1 MSIKPLKASQR
12 MRNVQPPII
21 SIISDL
27 IKKNP
32 DTISLGQGVV
42 YYGPPE
48 IVFEKISTLNYS
60 AEHHVYSEVEGI
72 LADILISKAV
82 APDEMYFILN
92 LPDVYTINMPNS
104 SLFYL
109 SKLLG
114 IFYFQLQIIY
124 FQEIYHNPFY
134 SYKNALIF

>member
-48 IVFEKISTLNYS
+48 TVFEKISNLNYS

-72 LADILISKAV
+72 PALRS
-82 APDEMYFILN
+82 
-92 LPDVYTINMPNS
+92 
-104 SLFYL
+104 
-109 SKLLG
+109 
-114 IFYFQLQIIY
+114 IIT
-124 FQEIYHNPFY
+124 
-134 SYKNALIF
+134 KK

>member
-48 IVFEKISTLNYS
+48 TVFEKISNLN
-60 AEHHVYSEVEGI
+60 
-72 LADILISKAV
+72 
-82 APDEMYFILN
+82 
-92 LPDVYTINMPNS
+92 
-104 SLFYL
+104 
-109 SKLLG
+109 
-114 IFYFQLQIIY
+114 
-124 FQEIYHNPFY
+124 
-134 SYKNALIF
+134 